1 MRLQRGLP
9 ALRLRLRTLLRKSQ
23 VEQEMNDELQF
34 HLDNQIEYHIAKG
47 LTPIEARR
55 AALLA
60 MGGIEQRKEDIRDT
74 RRVNFVEHLFQD
86 LRHGLHALRK
96 SPGFAV
102 VAVLTIALGI
112 GANATIFTLLDPILF
127 RPLPYRD
134 PGKLVR
140 VYRTSPQS
148 NSWPHSAPNFLDYRA
163 QNRSF
168 EHLAAFTWESFNLSE
183 PGEQAERPQG
193 LKVTAEFFPILGTL
207 PALGRVFTAEEDTA
221 VAEPVA
227 VLSNRFWVGRFH
239 GDRGVIGRA
248 VRLNGRDTRIIGVMP
263 DSFENPLFF
272 GRVDLW
278 TPMAFSDTQRQ
289 NRSTNYLN
297 VVGRLR
303 RDVSMA
309 QAQSDIGALAT
320 RLRQEHGQGNLHE
333 SIRLENFKTSI
344 TPGTASEASLF
355 TFGMTAFV
363 LLIACVNL
371 ANLQLARITAGARN
385 FAVRAALGGSR
396 RRLIKQSM
404 TESLLIS
411 MIGGAIALPASV
423 ASAQFIGRRALSEV
437 PGAHLTFDYR
447 FFVFAFLCSLVAGI
461 VFGAVPAWLSSRT
474 DLNQLL
480 KDNPRFATAS
490 APHRRLRHALIV
502 AEVAFALVLLAST
515 GAFVRGLTRVIR
527 VDPGWRVDGVL
538 IGRIG
543 LDGPNYARL
552 PLQTQF
558 LARLRERLA
567 SLPGVQEAA
576 LSLSTPTWIYNSS
589 SDIVPDTDEKPTLLV
604 NNETVSPR
612 YFEALGIPLK
622 EGRSFTTDDK
632 FGQPQVAVINEPMA
646 RRLWP
651 NESAVGKR
659 FVFGG
664 DPQMR
669 WLQIVGV
676 AADVSFPSAMIQ
688 PDSAFTIYRP
698 LAQSPSR
705 GVRIELRTAGP
716 PEAMIPS
723 VRQAA
728 AELDKDLPV
737 FELRSARDLIHENV
751 ENLDLAGTLLAAFSL
766 LGLALAAVGIF
777 GVISYSVTQR
787 TSEIGL
793 RVALGAERR
802 QVLWLVLKQGLSIT
816 LVGTV
821 LGFGGATAATRILSA
836 ALPALPRGEAVTLL
850 AMAALLLVVALLA
863 CYLPARRASRID
875 PISAL
880 RHE

>member
-1 MRLQRGLP
+1 MRLQRALL

-34 HLDNQIEYHIAKG
+34 HLDNQIQYHIAKG

-55 AALLA
+55 EAILA
-60 MGGIEQRKEDIRDT
+60 MGGIERRKEEIRET
-74 RRVNFVEHLFQD
+74 RRVNFIEHVFQD
-86 LRHGLHALRK
+86 LRHGLRTLRK
-96 SPGFAV
+96 SPGFAT
-102 VAVLTIALGI
+102 VAVLTMALGI
-112 GANATIFTLLDPILF
+112 GANAAIFTLLDPILF

-148 NSWPHSAPNFLDYRA
+148 NSWPHSTPNFLDYRSR
-163 QNRSF
+163 NRSF
-168 EHLAAFTWESFNLSE
+168 EHLAAFNWESFNLSE

-207 PALGRVFTAEEDTA
+207 PALGRVFTAEEDVA

-227 VLSNRFWVGRFH
+227 VLSSRFWVGRFH
-239 GDRGVIGRA
+239 GDRGIIGRT

-263 DSFENPLFF
+263 DSFENPIFF

-278 TPMAFSDTQRQ
+278 VPMAFSDGARRD
-289 NRSTNYLN
+289 RSTNYLN
-297 VVGRLR
+297 VVGRLNPG
-303 RDVSMA
+303 VSIA
-309 QAQSDIGALAT
+309 QAQSDTAALAA
-320 RLRQEHGQGNLHE
+320 RLREEHGQPNWREG
-333 SIRLENFKTSI
+333 IRLENFKTSI

-371 ANLQLARITAGARN
+371 ANLQLARITASARN
-385 FAVRAALGGSR
+385 FAVRAALGGGR
-396 RRLIKQSM
+396 RRLIQQSM

-423 ASAQFIGRRALSEV
+423 AGAQFIGRRALSEV
-437 PGAHLTFDYR
+437 PGAHMTFDYR
-447 FFVFAFLCSLVAGI
+447 FFAFAFLCSLLAGI
-461 VFGAVPAWLSSRT
+461 LFGAVPAWLSSRT

-480 KDNPRFATAS
+480 KDNPRSATAS
-490 APHRRLRHALIV
+490 ASHGRLRHALIV

-515 GAFVRGLTRVIR
+515 GAFVRGLTRVIHL
-527 VDPGWRVDGVL
+527 DPGWRVDGVL

-543 LDGPNYARL
+543 LDGPNYAKL
-552 PLQTQF
+552 PQQTQF

-567 SLPGVQEAA
+567 SVPGVQEAA
-576 LSLSTPTWIYNSS
+576 LSFSAPTWIYNSN
-589 SDIVPDTDEKPTLLV
+589 SDIVPDTDEKPTLLA

-622 EGRSFTTDDK
+622 EGRSFTVEDK
-632 FGQPQVAVINEPMA
+632 FGQPQVAVINETMA

-651 NESAVGKR
+651 NQSSIGKR
-659 FVFGG
+659 FAFRG

-688 PDSAFTIYRP
+688 PDSALTIYRP
-698 LAQSPSR
+698 LAQAPSR
-705 GVRIELRTAGP
+705 GVRLELRTAGS
-716 PEAMIPS
+716 PEALIPS
-723 VRQAA
+723 VRRAA

-737 FELRSARDLIHENV
+737 FELRSARSLIEENV
-751 ENLDLAGTLLAAFSL
+751 ANLDLAGTLLAAFSV

-787 TSEIGL
+787 TNEIGL

-802 QVLWLVLKQGLSIT
+802 QVLWLVLKQGLGIT

-821 LGFGGATAATRILSA
+821 LGFGGAAASIRLLSA
-836 ALPALPRGEAVTLL
+836 ALPALPRGETATFL
-850 AMAALLLVVALLA
+850 AMAALLLVVALFA
-863 CYLPARRASRID
+863 CYLPAHRASRID